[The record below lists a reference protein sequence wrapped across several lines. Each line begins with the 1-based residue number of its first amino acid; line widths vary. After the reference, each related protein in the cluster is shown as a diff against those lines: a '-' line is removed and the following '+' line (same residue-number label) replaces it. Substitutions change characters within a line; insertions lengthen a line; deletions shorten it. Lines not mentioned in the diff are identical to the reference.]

1 MVRERGESIASQ
13 EYENAITRRRRL
25 ISLLH
30 GPLSEKSMRS
40 STQSDAG
47 APRQQGIQQASP
59 APEISSQAE
68 QRTVNTARESNSQ
81 AGAQQTMVMD
91 SEKGSAG
98 GAGYEDSNGTNGTG
112 DSSQGTSSGSSQDQS
127 SGPSY
132 PPLPMSAPATPALND
147 QITQAVQFTNFQNF
161 QGLETMISVPEDVMT
176 KQSSGHASQDAET
189 YMNGVMQI
197 SMAAQAIVAAKIA
210 QDPALAATPA
220 LTELNTMVT
229 NAISA
234 FQEVSE

>member
-1 MVRERGESIASQ
+1 MVRERGESTASQ
-13 EYENAITRRRRL
+13 EYENAITRRRRM
-25 ISLLH
+25 ISLLQ
-30 GPLSEKSMRS
+30 GPVSDNSLRS
-40 STQSDAG
+40 SAQATAASRTQDVKQS
-47 APRQQGIQQASP
+47 SP
-59 APEISSQAE
+59 AVKMSSQAE
-68 QRTVNTARESNSQ
+68 QQAVNPASESNSQ
-81 AGAQQTMVMD
+81 SGAQQTMIMD
-91 SEKGSAG
+91 SEKGPAG
-98 GAGYEDSNGTNGTG
+98 GAGFEAAIGSGGTG
-112 DSSQGTSSGSSQDQS
+112 GQSQGVEASKGSEKS

-132 PPLPMSAPATPALND
+132 PPLPTSAPATPALND

>member
-1 MVRERGESIASQ
+1 MVRERGESSASQ
-13 EYENAITRRRRL
+13 EYETAITRRRRL

-30 GPLSEKSMRS
+30 GPLSDKSLRS
-40 STQSDAG
+40 STQSVTETSATQG
-47 APRQQGIQQASP
+47 AQQSSP
-59 APEISSQAE
+59 DVKMSSQAE
-68 QRTVNTARESNSQ
+68 TETVNTSSESNSQ
-81 AGAQQTMVMD
+81 SGAQQTMVMD

-98 GAGYEDSNGTNGTG
+98 GAGQENASNSERSDSG
-112 DSSQGTSSGSSQDQS
+112 SQGAPSERAQEQS
-127 SGPSY
+127 SGPTY
-132 PPLPMSAPATPALND
+132 PALPTSAPSTSALNE
-147 QITQAVQFTNFQNF
+147 QITQAVQFTNFQNY
-161 QGLETMISVPEDVMT
+161 QGLETMISIPDDVMT
-176 KQSSGHASQDAET
+176 KQSNGHASQDAET

-234 FQEVSE
+234 FQDVSQ

>member
-1 MVRERGESIASQ
+1 MVRERGESTASQ
-13 EYENAITRRRRL
+13 EYENAITRRRRM
-25 ISLLH
+25 ISLLQ
-30 GPLSEKSMRS
+30 GPVSDNSLRS
-40 STQSDAG
+40 SAQATAASRTQDVKQS
-47 APRQQGIQQASP
+47 SP
-59 APEISSQAE
+59 AVKMSSQAE
-68 QRTVNTARESNSQ
+68 QQAVNPASESNSQ
-81 AGAQQTMVMD
+81 SGAQQTMIMD

-98 GAGYEDSNGTNGTG
+98 GAGFEAATG
-112 DSSQGTSSGSSQDQS
+112 AGGQSQGVEASKGSEKS

-132 PPLPMSAPATPALND
+132 PPLPTTAPATPALND

>member
-1 MVRERGESIASQ
+1 MVRERGESSASQ

-30 GPLSEKSMRS
+30 GPLSDNSLRS
-40 STQSDAG
+40 STQSG
-47 APRQQGIQQASP
+47 AEASRTQGAQRSSP
-59 APEISSQAE
+59 AVKMSSQAATE
-68 QRTVNTARESNSQ
+68 TVNTASESNSQ
-81 AGAQQTMVMD
+81 SGAQQTMVMD
-91 SEKGSAG
+91 SEKGSAS
-98 GAGYEDSNGTNGTG
+98 GADFEDTTGSDGTG
-112 DSSQGTSSGSSQDQS
+112 GQSQGTSTDTGKEQS

-132 PPLPMSAPATPALND
+132 PPLPTSAPSTSALNE
-147 QITQAVQFTNFQNF
+147 QITQAVQFTNFQNY
-161 QGLETMISVPEDVMT
+161 QGLESMISIPDDVMT
-176 KQSSGHASQDAET
+176 KQSSGHASQNAET

-220 LTELNTMVT
+220 LTELNVMVT

-234 FQEVSE
+234 FQDVSE